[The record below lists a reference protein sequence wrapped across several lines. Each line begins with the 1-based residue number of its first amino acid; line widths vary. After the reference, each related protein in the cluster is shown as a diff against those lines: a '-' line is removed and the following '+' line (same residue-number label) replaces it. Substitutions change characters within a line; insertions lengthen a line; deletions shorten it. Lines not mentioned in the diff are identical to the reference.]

1 MCETNSASLICN
13 VPVDI
18 YFARKK
24 SGICPRIHLCA
35 QIHGFIIYHLLLQ
48 LRNDNPAT
56 VITKDELIMELLYGV
71 CNLDFKPIAC
81 LIVPALKSS
90 IKYIWR
96 KIVQFE
102 MVNKVRGE
110 WTFDRKYHFECIE
123 ALGTW
128 FKTTLGEP
136 TASKNGRRELSSK
149 VCCIRV
155 PGMNADFN

>member
-1 MCETNSASLICN
+1 MCGTNSTTLICN

-24 SGICPRIHLCA
+24 SGIFPRIHFCA
-35 QIHGFIIYHLLLQ
+35 QIHGFIVYHLLFQ
-48 LRNDNPAT
+48 LRNNNPTT
-56 VITKDELIMELLYGV
+56 VIANDEFIMELLLGV

-96 KIVQFE
+96 KMIQFKI
-102 MVNKVRGE
+102 VNKVRGE
-110 WTFDRKYHFECIE
+110 WTFDRKYHFESIE
-123 ALGTW
+123 ALGIW

-136 TASKNGRRELSSK
+136 TASKNGRQGLSSK
-149 VCCIRV
+149 VCCMRV
-155 PGMNADFN
+155 PGMKADFD